1 MSKMFNSIV
10 VAIVDIDNT
19 KIPSP
24 ANSRMLKL
32 FAIVAMAYA
41 GNTEIYSGGTGKH

>member
-1 MSKMFNSIV
+1 M
-10 VAIVDIDNT
+10 VAIVDNT

-41 GNTEIYSGGTGKH
+41 DNTEIYSGGTGKHWQCSNSQ